1 LAVRVAPSGV
11 KTWDLAFRVRGTGK
25 VRRVSLGRVADVSL
39 EKARERANELT
50 KAVPARFE
58 SGGFPKE
65 YR

>member
-1 LAVRVAPSGV
+1 MVRITDPDGIGIELAA
-11 KTWDLAFRVRGTGK
+11 A
-25 VRRVSLGRVADVSL
+25 
-39 EKARERANELT
+39 